1 MSTTVRL
8 PRLGLL
14 EAFGSLVAYHPAST
28 LFSTTRTKSA
38 ERSAKD
44 ALALMPPHL
53 RDDLGLPPIPSQK
66 PELPALTKA
75 RSRGRNW
82 G

>member
-1 MSTTVRL
+1 MSATLRL

-14 EAFGSLVAYHPAST
+14 DIFEGLLSSHPAAFLGTMRTRST
-28 LFSTTRTKSA
+28 
-38 ERSAKD
+38 ERLGQE

-53 RDDLGLPPIPSQK
+53 REDIGLPSLPS
-66 PELPALTKA
+66 PEPEHPAIAKA

>member
-1 MSTTVRL
+1 MTATLRL

-14 EAFGSLVAYHPAST
+14 DIFENLVASHLVSS
-28 LFSTTRTKSA
+28 LGSIRSRRA
-38 ERSAKD
+38 ERQVEEG
-44 ALALMPPHL
+44 LALMPPHL
-53 RDDLGLPPIPSQK
+53 REDAGLPPLPPQV
-66 PELPALTKA
+66 PEHPAITKA

>member
-1 MSTTVRL
+1 MLDVLRL

-14 EAFGSLVAYHPAST
+14 RVFEDLVAAHPAAHFGAMQT
-28 LFSTTRTKSA
+28 
-38 ERSAKD
+38 RSAGRRTEE

-53 RDDLGLPPIPSQK
+53 REDAGLPPLVAPK
-66 PELPALTKA
+66 PEHPAMTKA